1 MDTGILIIACVIIAA
16 AIWFL
21 IKGADVRLVLFT
33 AGIALAS
40 LKLKPWTILNV
51 FNEQMGN
58 VDTIAPICSAMGY
71 AFVLRASGSDR
82 EMVRLLIK
90 PIRRVRWLIVPGGC
104 LVGFITNMAITSQ
117 TGAAAAVGTILV
129 PLMLAARFHP
139 AIAAATL
146 VLGCSGGGNLM
157 NPGDADTVAI
167 QRATQ
172 ADMALVLQQ
181 MLFPLLAGFLAA
193 VATLTYLSHR
203 TPPETVD
210 ADRSAGADDSA
221 PIHLAKALLP
231 PLPIMMIFLMLPGL
245 NLVPPMPPPY
255 DKGMPVSHAMVI
267 STAIVL
273 LVYRREVSAR
283 TKIFFEG
290 MGYAYINVISL
301 IITASCFIQGMKQ
314 VGLIEKL
321 VSVVTGNGLIARA
334 AAEFFPF
341 TLGVLSGSGMGPS
354 VAFSQAVLPGV
365 AAINLIGSVNL
376 GVMGAI
382 GASFGRTMSPVAAV
396 VIFTASFI
404 NVKPLE
410 IVIRVA
416 PALAVALAA
425 ALLASIMRG

>member
-1 MDTGILIIACVIIAA
+1 MDNGIIILACPIIAI

-21 IKGADVRLVLFT
+21 IKGTDVRLVLFT
-33 AGIALAS
+33 AGVALAS
-40 LKLKPWTILNV
+40 LTLRPWTILNV

-71 AFVLRASGSDR
+71 AFVLRATGSDR

-90 PIRRVRWLIVPGGC
+90 PISRVRWLLVPGGC

-139 AIAAATL
+139 ATAAATL

-157 NPGDADTVAI
+157 NPGDADTVMI
-167 QRATQ
+167 QRSTEA
-172 ADMALVLQQ
+172 AMAIVLQQ
-181 MLFPLLAGFLAA
+181 MLVPLVAGFLT
-193 VATLTYLSHR
+193 ATAMLTLQSR
-203 TPPETVD
+203 RAPLED
-210 ADRSAGADDSA
+210 ADALQPAGADASS
-221 PIHLAKALLP
+221 PIQISKALLP
-231 PLPIMMIFLMLPGL
+231 PLPIVMIFLMLPGL
-245 NLVPPMPPPY
+245 NILPAMPAPY
-255 DKGMPVSHAMVI
+255 DKGLPVSHAMLI

-290 MGYAYINVISL
+290 MGYAYVNVISL

-321 VSVVTGNGLIARA
+321 VSVVSGSGVVASA
-334 AAEFFPF
+334 AGELFPF
-341 TLGVLSGSGMGPS
+341 GLGVLSGSGMGPS
-354 VAFSQAVLPGV
+354 VAFSQAVLPALALSNKV
-365 AAINLIGSVNL
+365 AAVNL
-376 GVMGAI
+376 GVLGAI

-396 VIFTASFI
+396 VIFSASFV
-404 NVKPLE
+404 NVKPME
-410 IVIRVA
+410 IVKRVA
-416 PALAVALAA
+416 PALIAGLGG
-425 ALLASIMRG
+425 ALLVSIARG